1 MKLIDLLKKMG
12 INLDDNIELK
22 DEVTDSSTSNLKG
35 GSDNK
40 DKDEKGN
47 KSNNNLTINITD
59 SKTDSKKDKKED
71 AIDNKQE
78 DIEMDY
84 KTIKFD
90 TNTGL
95 FDLGN
100 IDNADLKAVLK
111 LANDTVIGTANKVK
125 IDSAFN
131 EKLAGLKIRKG
142 ITPDAVKALI
152 KMDNVKV
159 GSDGTVVGLDEAFE
173 TLQKEQSGL
182 FVSRNTS
189 ESTPVL
195 EGYNPADNKDAGS
208 NNVTDME
215 LLALSQQLKSE

>member
-1 MKLIDLLKKMG
+1 MKMSDVLKKLG
-12 INLDDNIELK
+12 INLDENIEIE
-22 DEVTDSSTSNLKG
+22 DEVTDSSTSGSKSESKIKG
-35 GSDNK
+35 DEEKNNKANNNVTINVASSKKDNTK
-40 DKDEKGN
+40 DKDED
-47 KSNNNLTINITD
+47 T
-59 SKTDSKKDKKED
+59 
-71 AIDNKQE
+71 KQE

-100 IDNADLKAVLK
+100 IENADLKAVLK

-159 GSDGTVVGLDEAFE
+159 GSDGTVTGLDEAFE

>member
-1 MKLIDLLKKMG
+1 MKLVDLLKKLG
-12 INLDDNIELK
+12 INLEDDIDVK
-22 DEVTDSSTSNLKG
+22 DEITDSNTSDSKG
-35 GSDNK
+35 GSNINDK
-40 DKDEKGN
+40 DKKEN
-47 KSNNNLTINITD
+47 KADNNVTINITD
-59 SKTDSKKDKKED
+59 TKKED
-71 AIDNKQE
+71 KEEDKQE
-78 DIEMDY
+78 DLEMDY

-90 TNTGL
+90 INTGL
-95 FDLGN
+95 FDLRN
-100 IDNADLKAVLK
+100 IENPDLKEVLK

-142 ITPDAVKALI
+142 ITPDAIKALI

-159 GSDGTVVGLDEAFE
+159 GSDGSVVGLDEAFD

-182 FVSRNTS
+182 FVQRSTPD
-189 ESTPVL
+189 STPVL

-215 LLALSQQLKSE
+215 LLSLSQQLKSE

>member
-1 MKLIDLLKKMG
+1 MKMSDVLKKLG
-12 INLDDNIELK
+12 INLDENIEIE
-22 DEVTDSSTSNLKG
+22 DEVTDSSTSGSKSESKIKG
-35 GSDNK
+35 NEEKNNKANNNVTINVASSKKDNTK
-40 DKDEKGN
+40 DKDED
-47 KSNNNLTINITD
+47 T
-59 SKTDSKKDKKED
+59 
-71 AIDNKQE
+71 KQE

-100 IDNADLKAVLK
+100 IENADLKAVLK

-159 GSDGTVVGLDEAFE
+159 GSDGKVVGLDEAFE